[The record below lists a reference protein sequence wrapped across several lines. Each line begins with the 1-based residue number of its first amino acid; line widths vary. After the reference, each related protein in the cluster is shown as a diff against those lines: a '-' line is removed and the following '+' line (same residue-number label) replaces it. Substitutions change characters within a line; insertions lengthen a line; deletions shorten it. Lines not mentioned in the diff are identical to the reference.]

1 MGLFMK
7 KNVISLLAV
16 FLLFAVGCKSG
27 KPFGCSKNND
37 QPIDLRLGEP
47 GKTEVINKLPAND
60 NVKTLEDDE
69 TITFTSDDGGAII
82 THNSNREINVGDII
96 IANPEQRY
104 LVRVKEV
111 LTRESGRTQTVLR
124 QARIDDIVGDQ
135 SGTLKIESTP
145 VYDLEDISRLE
156 RLAKT
161 RLGSSDAF
169 YEVDNKGRVLIRNLE
184 LFSVDINSDGRISG
198 GANKIMG
205 IPINN
210 PYERFT
216 VSSAAGGK
224 YRAVVNEAIIEIV
237 PTLRSESQWKSSKI
251 SHLQTRIDTKVRYRV
266 DITYEA
272 AGEIQMEALIDAFM
286 PKKVIPF
293 RVPGPTPVYLD
304 IELGVPAGASLKAS
318 KKGKTRV
325 VYESEYDFFTTMT
338 YDEESG
344 ITTDKDQRVAIKDT
358 RIENTETDTKLE
370 AEIFLK
376 PQVTA
381 RLYRVVGPYAYL
393 KPYVRGEIQWPSTEK
408 RDDLFVGVTGGVGIE
423 LSEPIFVSQLVSFD
437 SGKLFDFFQSFDL
450 DKAGSDPAQVFE
462 VGQRLQTTVSVDEVG
477 PEGFVRFQL
486 KEHLSDG
493 FLRYEL
499 IEPTRT
505 GLLLPSESFYMD
517 GDLFYYPMPQSRSE
531 TFKVRVYGKNN
542 SFEDVEIAIQVASQ
556 VTQEVSQDRYGL
568 TTNSYQVSNG
578 NPNEFKNQVPSY
590 NLGGFTARVMQGS
603 VNMVDCVLHNYGDQ
617 NRNRQEARMSREMCQ
632 RYAYLE
638 EDYYNFLSSLNPMGP
653 GREGLSSGPT
663 IQEIREF
670 PPFYNYEGGYTAIL
684 SDQLTKISKVEEKS
698 DYLRYEFLNL
708 IHFGDY
714 VVSKKTDETNCHPAI
729 EIKPVNT
736 DTHTGFRL
744 ATRGCGDLIPVNP
757 FNTTQLKS
765 LYTRYSSR
773 DRKWQD
779 SYADWAVTL
788 NEEDKNLHVVEITIE
803 KSMLNNNE
811 AQSLS
816 SSLVILL
823 PLNPMIRNLL
833 VVQSDLASGFFKQSQ
848 GILDIFNLGLSDLN
862 YSQKMIQID
871 FDLES
876 RPTDFGNNYE
886 IKSFKGREIFTLQG
900 YVNNLNNHQYQ

>member
-1 MGLFMK
+1 MGFIMK
-7 KNVISLLAV
+7 KNVISVLAV
-16 FLLFAVGCKSG
+16 FVLFAVGCKSG
-27 KPFGCSKNND
+27 KPFGCSKDNS

-47 GKTEVINKLPAND
+47 GKTEVINELPAND
-60 NVKTLEDDE
+60 NVKTLDDNE

-82 THNSNREINVGDII
+82 THNSSREINVGDII

-124 QARIDDIVGDQ
+124 QARIDDIVGVQ
-135 SGTLKIESTP
+135 SGSLKIESTP

-161 RLGSSDAF
+161 RLGSSEAF

-205 IPINN
+205 IPMTK

-216 VSSAAGGK
+216 VTSAVGGK

-237 PTLRSESQWKSSKI
+237 PTLRSESEWKSSKI

-293 RVPGPTPVYLD
+293 RVAGPTPVYLD
-304 IELGVPAGASLKAS
+304 IELSVPAGASIKAS
-318 KKGKTRV
+318 KEGKTRV
-325 VYESEYDFFTTMT
+325 IYESEYDFFTTMT
-338 YDEESG
+338 YDEKSG

-358 RIENTETDTKLE
+358 RIETTQSDTKLE

-408 RDDLFVGVTGGVGIE
+408 KDDLFVGVTGGVGIE
-423 LSEPIFVSQLVSFD
+423 LSEPIFVSQLVSYD

-450 DKAGSDPAQVFE
+450 DKSGSEPAQVYK
-462 VGQRLQTTVSVDEVG
+462 VGQRLQTTVNVDEVG
-477 PEGFVRFQL
+477 PEGFVRFKL
-486 KEHLSDG
+486 KEHLEDG

-505 GLLLPSESFYMD
+505 GLILPSESFYMD
-517 GDLFYYPMPQSRSE
+517 GDLFYYPMPHSRNE

-542 SFEDVEIAIQVASQ
+542 SFEDVEIAINVASQ
-556 VTQEVSQDRYGL
+556 VTQDVSQDRYGL

-590 NLGGFTARVMQGS
+590 NLGGFTLRVAEGR

-638 EDYYNFLSSLNPMGP
+638 EDYYNFLSSLNPMGS
-653 GREGLSSGPT
+653 REGRNGYLEEAQPFSPT
-663 IQEIREF
+663 
-670 PPFYNYEGGYTAIL
+670 YNYETDSFNFERTYSAIL
-684 SDQLTKISKVEEKS
+684 SEQLTQISKVDEKA
-698 DYLRYEFLNL
+698 DYLRYKFLNL

-714 VVSKKTDETNCHPAI
+714 VVSKKPEETNCHPAI

-736 DTHTGFRL
+736 ETHTGFRL

-757 FNTTQLKS
+757 FNANHLKTFF
-765 LYTRYSSR
+765 TRQSSR
-773 DRKWQD
+773 NKWQNNNA
-779 SYADWAVTL
+779 SWAVTL

-803 KSMLNNNE
+803 KSMLESSE
-811 AQSLS
+811 AERLA

-823 PLNPMIRNLL
+823 PINPMIRNLV
-833 VVQSDLASGFFKQSQ
+833 VVQSHLATDFFKATER
-848 GILDIFNLGLSDLN
+848 ILDIFNLGLSDLN

-871 FDLES
+871 FELERRHS
-876 RPTDFGNNYE
+876 ENDSSYE
-886 IKSFKGREIFTLQG
+886 IKSFKSRP
-900 YVNNLNNHQYQ
+900 NNTWPGFATTTF